1 MKKFLLFLFFMIS
14 VFGMIG
20 PVSALPITGTGTFGG
35 HEYEVVSFS
44 GTWEAARGTIAAK
57 GEGWYFADI
66 TSEDEQ
72 NFIAG
77 LLGNDSIN
85 DSITEA
91 VYLVWV
97 GGWQNPN
104 VTGDG
109 NAGINW
115 QWYATGEG
123 FTYTNWGDGTYP
135 EPNDWGIGAY
145 NGDEQYL
152 ALDKRS
158 YPTRIWSWN
167 DASDFA
173 ATRDNQIVGY
183 VAERVAPVP
192 EPATMFLLGSG
203 LIGVGVFVRRRF
215 KR

>member
-1 MKKFLLFLFFMIS
+1 MKKISLFLFLTIL

-20 PVSALPITGTGTFGG
+20 PVSALPIPGTGTFGG
-35 HEYEVVSFS
+35 HEYEVVSFG
-44 GTWEAARGTIAAK
+44 GTWEAARDTIAAK

-66 TSEDEQ
+66 TSQDEQ
-72 NFIAG
+72 NFIAS
-77 LLGNDSIN
+77 LLGDGSE
-85 DSITEA
+85 TEA

-97 GGWQNPN
+97 GGLQNPN

-109 NAGINW
+109 NAGKNW
-115 QWYATGEG
+115 QWYATGED

-135 EPNDWGIGAY
+135 EPNDWGTGPY

-158 YPTRIWSWN
+158 NPTRIWSWN

-173 ATRDNQIVGY
+173 ATIDNQIVGY

-203 LIGVGVFVRRRF
+203 LIGVGVFVRRKF